1 MLTESPREMS
11 IWDIVNV
18 VEPMKRFEQCPLG
31 IQSHGSTLC
40 PLHRRLDRAMET
52 VETIFRET
60 TVAEMLS
67 EPGSVTPLC
76 EEHKVF
82 SLDLPAPK
90 PKKKRRKPNAKKK

>member
-1 MLTESPREMS
+1 MLTKSPREMS

-18 VEPMKRFEQCPLG
+18 VEPIKRFEECPLG

-40 PLHRRLDRAMET
+40 PLHRRLDRAVET

-60 TVAEMLS
+60 TVAELLS

-76 EEHKVF
+76 EEHKIF
-82 SLDLPAPK
+82 GLDVPAPK
-90 PKKKRRKPNAKKK
+90 PKKKRRKPSAKEK